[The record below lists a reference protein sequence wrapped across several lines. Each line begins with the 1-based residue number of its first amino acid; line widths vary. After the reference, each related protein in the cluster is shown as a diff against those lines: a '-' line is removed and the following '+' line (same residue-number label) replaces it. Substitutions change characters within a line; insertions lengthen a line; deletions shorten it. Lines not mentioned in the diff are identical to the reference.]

1 MTIHLYKHGATPKR
15 IDKSTFLND
24 VGEISGVVLKETENE
39 LTPDF
44 ILNTN
49 SLVYNA
55 NYFFCDFTSRYYYI
69 TDMEMLTGGR
79 IVLHSRV
86 DVLMTFRNEILSSS
100 SWVIVSDNT
109 TDNSDNY
116 DMLHNDFPFRQD
128 YDILGKSSIGTIF
141 DISPF
146 SGGRNSVLI
155 MR

>member
-24 VGEISGVVLKETENE
+24 VGIISGVVLKETENE

-69 TDMEMLTGGR
+69 TDMEMMTGGR

-100 SWVIVSDNT
+100 SWVEVSDKT
-109 TDNSDNY
+109 SDTSDNY

-128 YDILGKSSIGTIF
+128 YDILGKSSTDSIF
-141 DISPF
+141 SYANQ
-146 SGGRNSVLI
+146 SGNNIVLI
-155 MR
+155 MK